1 MSVVFVGITAVVGA
15 AVVGV
20 CPATVV
26 LRQEHDG
33 RREKTCVRPP
43 FVAQDYRSLLQGTL
57 SIALKDIFLAAYN
70 RNGLRWEVLLC
81 RPHVWDGNR
90 KRCERRRQGSH
101 SFVG

>member
-1 MSVVFVGITAVVGA
+1 MVFVGITAVVGA

-43 FVAQDYRSLLQGTL
+43 FVAQDYSSLLQGTL

-81 RPHVWDGNR
+81 SLLGI
-90 KRCERRRQGSH
+90 GSDLWCAAAE
-101 SFVG
+101 SWGSRV